1 MSSSSTA
8 GHSAETPSDPTVESV
23 MLGLG
28 CPLDTQNPGQS
39 ESREVELDSQENPGQ
54 FTSREVELDSPDNPG
69 QFTSREVELD
79 SAENPGEIKSSEV
92 ELGCHNRMSC
102 LAVKC
107 LLNSCFSGTVF
118 VSLFRTAVET
128 AISEVREMLR
138 TGGVPPL

>member
-8 GHSAETPSDPTVESV
+8 SHSAETPSDPIVDSV

-28 CPLDTQNPGQS
+28 CPLATQNPGQS
-39 ESREVELDSQENPGQ
+39 ESREVELDSPE
-54 FTSREVELDSPDNPG
+54 NPG

-128 AISEVREMLR
+128 AISEVRELLR